1 MSKKITL
8 ENVDSSELPEVPV
21 IGEVKQVRFTQDM
34 ELVSTLADSDLFMI
48 QAGADLEARP
58 NTITFDLIIKNLS
71 GPIEE
76 GSKKFVTGDMMFKV
90 IGDMNLLDTWDNTNL
105 VSSLNATYVNVR
117 RIEEE
122 LRREIN
128 RSTGKDEQHDEQIA
142 NLRQDLTSTNEMLN
156 QEINRSVAKDKEHD
170 ELLEGLRDD
179 VDSTSAKLDAEI
191 DRSTAKDA
199 EHDTLIKGL
208 RVDVN
213 ANKSA
218 IDSEVA
224 RSTARDEA
232 HDADISKNAS
242 DIATESSRAK
252 AEEAKIRQ
260 EMQTADT
267 NLQNA
272 ITAETER
279 ATGVEED
286 LQRQITDLS
295 GSTDD
300 RLEALEALS
309 HEQNTDTGTTSKT
322 FVIDSGNTG
331 AMLKAEGGGLSTR
344 TKGDAGYANFTVQN
358 LVIKGDV
365 TQEGDTFITQAERV
379 EVRDNMILI
388 NEGETGAGVTAGF
401 AGIEVDRGTEQNFMF
416 GFNESDGMFKI
427 GKEGNMFDVALRQ
440 PVGDMIDGMFASW
453 DAATKTFKTTNV
465 IPYNKSLDFKFDP
478 EIVDATL
485 KMKFMEAGLGLSMSG
500 DDSILALLPGMLQDE
515 VKYSLISTNTN
526 GIILGDSSGSND
538 KFILDIKKPS
548 FISPVLDKNVIIGGK
563 NAYFSY
569 YSHRMGSPNRIVASC
584 DVKAPSFYRVSDSSE
599 VLYHADIIDDLVTGG
614 TSKVL
619 SAEQG
624 KILSTKV
631 NEIGDTYLPLSA
643 GSGKHVTGDLYLDQ
657 KIYMKTLKPIYVQD
671 SKGNYMQVLQGATLD
686 GEEVIQLGASSKI
699 RVESVTDFS
708 KAVKFKDTVTL
719 GTNSKLYYEVSSSS
733 SRTILDP
740 AGGNIVLGNV
750 NVQDMKFSTA
760 AGKDLYH
767 LEGTTSYKIW
777 TAHSFDPDSKANR
790 VNPVVEQTL
799 TLNTSTTGYKV
810 KLGVDDTGYPGMF
823 VSTQAGVSKS
833 SLYYSPKS
841 DALEVFTGTQ
851 SGVIATQNWVI
862 DQVPTIFYARGF
874 EVRKY
879 NAAVNLDSD
888 LLYGGAAVNYS
899 DLTYWTNAPEGFS
912 YGTVYQLGL
921 QDYTNLNAQLAFD
934 IVHTSDTD
942 QKTNHLWF
950 RTSGKAGYR
959 VAGWKRV
966 VTSDELEGYVPSGD
980 LSNYYTKTQSDAR
993 YWTKT
998 ELVNPATKSGDNTF
1012 TGKNSFKGGKFNVTG
1027 FSIDTTSNPVVNLNA
1042 ASGTAWARG
1051 LYLMANNDA
1060 TSRFVFGGYNAVDNT
1075 SAGYAYISIGNVAY
1089 NNAQYKFK
1097 PNALTVPVTWSL
1109 DDSSGNALVWTQ
1121 SATLVHLGRALG
1133 TTKIRSG
1140 AVDLIHTKGSTD
1152 YKILDESNWE
1162 SIIPNAKWTYGFVSY
1177 EYGSETSIDL
1187 NTVLEGPNAPKAV
1200 YNYTAPSYWK
1210 NGPAGMS
1217 YGSVFKL
1224 YSSGI
1229 ETDSLYPQLAFDII
1243 HNVDNGT
1250 GRMWF
1255 RTANN
1260 KGMAVANWK
1269 RVLTEDEGIVKFKF
1283 DSNTYPTLIRADGK
1297 EYLWLRASGSGG
1309 FIPNTQVTLSA
1320 GGIGSVG
1327 TTDWAFKS
1335 IVSDGFYG
1343 NKYFFG
1349 STGTFLQGSADDV
1362 SLLNSGSAKRLNVG
1376 SLLVSS
1382 NYANVTLVPNNGIF
1396 SSGRIQT
1403 NADMMVGYSTNVTN
1417 GQLGYGINYAGT
1429 MAMGMGSEYS
1439 SGALVLYKFLNPNS
1453 GKVGYSVPR
1462 AATGTPCYLKL
1473 NAGNL
1478 TLGVGT
1484 NKAYTAGEAVTVTEY
1499 TVLHQGNGIYLGVN
1513 TTYVPVR
1520 LPASKAEQATGNGYL
1535 EWWNS
1540 AGWVNHRAGKYIV
1553 NGGSSSQFLKGD
1565 GSLDSTAYYPNVGRG
1580 YFSFD
1585 SAGRPLVPN
1594 NQGYSAEDKDGIARE
1609 IMWLGSNN
1617 TMYIGNTLSN
1627 TAIPD
1632 IVFRY
1637 GEGHTLAVS
1646 SIASQSWATTQLAK
1660 YLPLTGG
1667 TLTGILNLITEK
1679 TYPLFLDNTNE
1690 SSSEVGLSLKLRGK
1704 INGYVGC
1711 NSTIGTFI
1719 QNYTGSIL
1727 CVKDNGAYYGTTPNI
1742 LVKLLTSTDLSGY
1755 ATQSWVTSQG
1765 YLKSHQ
1771 TIYALTFAAGAF
1783 AAKTFTPTSAAAT
1796 VNIPTKTSHLTND
1809 SGFLTSI
1816 TKSMVTTA
1824 LGYTPT
1830 TNTTYSQAT
1839 SSTLGLVKIGAT
1851 GLAAKNYAVQLNSSG
1866 QMYVAVPWTDTNSTY
1881 SAATSSTYGLVKI
1894 GATGLASKNY
1904 AVQLNSSGQMY
1915 VSVPWTDTDT
1925 NTHYTTKLYTGA
1937 SGTAANSA
1945 ISNPYLKV
1953 TDDNTYRN
1961 QVRFIGAGATS
1972 ISSDASGNI
1981 TITSTNTTY
1990 GLATASSNGLMSSS
2004 QYSKLSNCIETVSA
2018 ANMVTSVQVVDTIP
2032 GESSQVTGRL
2042 YLKFA

>member
-1 MSKKITL
+1 MQNEIIDIQFLRSLAPFTNRDTAISKLQSLTWSVGKPAVATYKVGSETRGLLAIGIADGVGKCRILADDEDFQTL
-8 ENVDSSELPEVPV
+8 KVYTEALNKKVDDYIEVTDTWKEVVDS
-21 IGEVKQVRFTQDM
+21 
-34 ELVSTLADSDLFMI
+34 
-48 QAGADLEARP
+48 
-58 NTITFDLIIKNLS
+58 
-71 GPIEE
+71 
-76 GSKKFVTGDMMFKV
+76 
-90 IGDMNLLDTWDNTNL
+90 W
-105 VSSLNATYVNVR
+105 
-117 RIEEE
+117 
-122 LRREIN
+122 
-128 RSTGKDEQHDEQIA
+128 
-142 NLRQDLTSTNEMLN
+142 
-156 QEINRSVAKDKEHD
+156 RSV
-170 ELLEGLRDD
+170 
-179 VDSTSAKLDAEI
+179 
-191 DRSTAKDA
+191 
-199 EHDTLIKGL
+199 
-208 RVDVN
+208 
-213 ANKSA
+213 
-218 IDSEVA
+218 
-224 RSTARDEA
+224 
-232 HDADISKNAS
+232 
-242 DIATESSRAK
+242 
-252 AEEAKIRQ
+252 
-260 EMQTADT
+260 
-267 NLQNA
+267 
-272 ITAETER
+272 
-279 ATGVEED
+279 
-286 LQRQITDLS
+286 
-295 GSTDD
+295 TDD
-300 RLEALEALS
+300 RLVELEGKS
-309 HEQNTDTGTTSKT
+309 HVQNTDTGTTSPT
-322 FVIDSGNTG
+322 FQVDSTSNGPK
-331 AMLKAEGGGLSTR
+331 LKGKGGDLELRNAGDTDYAGLTL
-344 TKGDAGYANFTVQN
+344 GDIT
-358 LVIKGDV
+358 IKGNV
-365 TQEGDTFITQAERV
+365 TQEGDTFISQAETV
-379 EVRDNMILI
+379 EINDNLLLI
-388 NEGETGAGVTAGF
+388 NKGEVGAGVTKGI
-401 AGIEVDRGTEQNFMF
+401 AGIEIDRGTLPNYQIIFD
-416 GFNESDGMFKI
+416 ESDKRFKAGEVGNIWPLALRDEEVNMVDGMF
-427 GKEGNMFDVALRQ
+427 VT
-440 PVGDMIDGMFASW
+440 W
-453 DAATKTFKTTNV
+453 DSTTKRLKTTNTV
-465 IPYNKSLDFKFDP
+465 PSNRKLFFTDSNSYLQLMSHDFSGEILVQTLTYTNAKGSLFVSAGDSNLNLDTDKTNFRFYKNLIVPSSIDSGTDMIFKRNGTTKL
-478 EIVDATL
+478 TL
-485 KMKFMEAGLGLSMSG
+485 KDTVAQFT
-500 DDSILALLPGMLQDE
+500 
-515 VKYSLISTNTN
+515 V
-526 GIILGDSSGSND
+526 
-538 KFILDIKKPS
+538 
-548 FISPVLDKNVIIGGK
+548 PVT
-563 NAYFSY
+563 ATTF
-569 YSHRMGSPNRIVASC
+569 NRT
-584 DVKAPSFYRVSDSSE
+584 SDGSE

-657 KIYMKTLKPIYVQD
+657 KIYMKNLKPIYVQD
-671 SKGNYMQVLQGATLD
+671 SKGNNMQVLQGATLD

-708 KAVKFKDTVTL
+708 KAVKFKDTVVL
-719 GTNSKLYYEVSSSS
+719 GTDSKLYYGVSSSS
-733 SRTILDP
+733 SRIILDP

-760 AGKDLYH
+760 VGKDLYH
-767 LEGTTSYKIW
+767 LEGTTPYKIW

-790 VNPVVEQTL
+790 INPVVEQTL

-810 KLGVDDTGYPGMF
+810 KLGVDGTGYPGMF
-823 VSTQAGVSKS
+823 VLTQGGVSKS
-833 SLYYSPKS
+833 SLHYSPKS
-841 DALEVFTGTQ
+841 DAWEILTGTQ
-851 SGVIATQNWVI
+851 SGKIATQGWVI

-874 EVRKY
+874 EVRKL

-950 RTSGKAGYR
+950 RTSGKAGYG

-966 VTSDELEGYVPSGD
+966 VTADELEGYVPSGD

-1012 TGKNSFKGGKFNVTG
+1012 TGKNSFQGGKFNVTS

-1097 PNALTVPVTWSL
+1097 PNALTVPVAWSL
-1109 DDSSGNALVWTQ
+1109 GDSSGNALVWAQ

-1224 YSSGI
+1224 YSSGVNT
-1229 ETDSLYPQLAFDII
+1229 ESLYPQLAFDII
-1243 HNVDNGT
+1243 HDVDNGT
-1250 GRMWF
+1250 GKMWF

-1283 DSNTYPTLIRADGK
+1283 DSNTYPTLIQADGK

-1327 TTDWAFKS
+1327 TTNWAFKS

-1453 GKVGYSVPR
+1453 GKAGYSVPR

-1565 GSLDSTAYYPNVGRG
+1565 GSLDSTVYYPNAGRG
-1580 YFSFD
+1580 YLSFD
-1585 SAGRPLVPN
+1585 SSGRPVISN
-1594 NQGYSAEDKDGIARE
+1594 NQGYSARDKDGNARE
-1609 IMWLGSNN
+1609 IMWISTENKL
-1617 TMYIGNTLSN
+1617 TLGNTSDSTTISDILFNYAGTSVSISSLAKKSECLPLTGGRLTGQLTIAQSADDKLILQSLDADN
-1627 TAIPD
+1627 YSLIRVHDSSGNMLGRMGWAGTKWAVTHDSDLYELWDKYNLPTPASTTDLANYLPLIGGTLTGQVIFDSYGLAFNNITWTNDLVPNRTYGGYLQVLDAYNAGTAEAGGPTSYGT
-1632 IVFRY
+1632 VLQLNSRPSHWANQLWFGNNQEVYFRHMDYNSTSY
-1637 GEGHTLAVS
+1637 GSWKRLATDVD
-1646 SIASQSWATTQLAK
+1646 LVK

-1667 TLTGILNLITEK
+1667 TLSGQLTISAGS
-1679 TYPLFLDNTNE
+1679 TNP
-1690 SSSEVGLSLKLRGK
+1690 LKLNNTTYNASECFVQVQL
-1704 INGYVGC
+1704 NGT
-1711 NSTIGTFI
+1711 SKTAIGFLSGSGSYI
-1719 QNYTGSIL
+1719 YNYESNKFL
-1727 CVKDNGAYYGTTPNI
+1727 FVKSDGAYYGTSSSNTKLATLSDIPDVSGF
-1742 LVKLLTSTDLSGY
+1742 VKSTSTRKVKDI
-1755 ATQSWVTSQG
+1755 QIV
-1765 YLKSHQ
+1765 
-1771 TIYALTFAAGAF
+1771 
-1783 AAKTFTPTSAAAT
+1783 
-1796 VNIPTKTSHLTND
+1796 D
-1809 SGFLTSI
+1809 SL
-1816 TKSMVTTA
+1816 
-1824 LGYTPT
+1824 PT
-1830 TNTTYSQAT
+1830 TQ
-1839 SSTLGLVKIGAT
+1839 
-1851 GLAAKNYAVQLNSSG
+1851 
-1866 QMYVAVPWTDTNSTY
+1866 
-1881 SAATSSTYGLVKI
+1881 
-1894 GATGLASKNY
+1894 
-1904 AVQLNSSGQMY
+1904 
-1915 VSVPWTDTDT
+1915 
-1925 NTHYTTKLYTGA
+1925 A
-1937 SGTAANSA
+1937 SG
-1945 ISNPYLKV
+1945 V
-1953 TDDNTYRN
+1953 
-1961 QVRFIGAGATS
+1961 
-1972 ISSDASGNI
+1972 
-1981 TITSTNTTY
+1981 
-1990 GLATASSNGLMSSS
+1990 
-2004 QYSKLSNCIETVSA
+2004 
-2018 ANMVTSVQVVDTIP
+2018 
-2032 GESSQVTGRL
+2032 L
-2042 YLKFA
+2042 YLVVK

>member
-1 MSKKITL
+1 MQNEIIDIQFLRSLAPFTNRATAISKLQSLTWSVGKPAVATYKVGSETRGLLAIGIADGVGKCRVLADDEDFQTL
-8 ENVDSSELPEVPV
+8 KVYTEALNKKVDDYIEVTDAWKEVVDS
-21 IGEVKQVRFTQDM
+21 
-34 ELVSTLADSDLFMI
+34 
-48 QAGADLEARP
+48 
-58 NTITFDLIIKNLS
+58 
-71 GPIEE
+71 
-76 GSKKFVTGDMMFKV
+76 
-90 IGDMNLLDTWDNTNL
+90 W
-105 VSSLNATYVNVR
+105 
-117 RIEEE
+117 
-122 LRREIN
+122 
-128 RSTGKDEQHDEQIA
+128 
-142 NLRQDLTSTNEMLN
+142 
-156 QEINRSVAKDKEHD
+156 RSV
-170 ELLEGLRDD
+170 
-179 VDSTSAKLDAEI
+179 
-191 DRSTAKDA
+191 
-199 EHDTLIKGL
+199 
-208 RVDVN
+208 
-213 ANKSA
+213 
-218 IDSEVA
+218 
-224 RSTARDEA
+224 
-232 HDADISKNAS
+232 
-242 DIATESSRAK
+242 
-252 AEEAKIRQ
+252 
-260 EMQTADT
+260 
-267 NLQNA
+267 
-272 ITAETER
+272 
-279 ATGVEED
+279 
-286 LQRQITDLS
+286 
-295 GSTDD
+295 TDD
-300 RLEALEALS
+300 RLVELEGKS
-309 HEQNTDTGTTSKT
+309 HVQNTDTGTTSPT
-322 FVIDSGNTG
+322 FQVDSTSNGPK
-331 AMLKAEGGGLSTR
+331 LKGKGGDLELR
-344 TKGDAGYANFTVQN
+344 NAGDTGYAGLT
-358 LVIKGDV
+358 LGDITIKGNV
-365 TQEGDTFITQAERV
+365 TQEGDTFISQAETV
-379 EVRDNMILI
+379 EINDNLLLV
-388 NEGETGAGVTAGF
+388 NKGEVGAGVTKGI
-401 AGIEVDRGTEQNFMF
+401 AGIEIDRGTLPNYQIVFD
-416 GFNESDGMFKI
+416 ESDKRFKAGEIGNIWPLALRDEETNMVDGMF
-427 GKEGNMFDVALRQ
+427 VT
-440 PVGDMIDGMFASW
+440 W
-453 DAATKTFKTTNV
+453 DSTTKRLKTTNTV
-465 IPYNKSLDFKFDP
+465 PSNRKLFFTDNNSYLQLVSHDF
-478 EIVDATL
+478 
-485 KMKFMEAGLGLSMSG
+485 
-500 DDSILALLPGMLQDE
+500 
-515 VKYSLISTNTN
+515 
-526 GIILGDSSGSND
+526 SGSELVQTLAYTNAKGSLFVSAGPSNLNLDTD
-538 KFILDIKKPS
+538 KTSFRFYKNIIVPSSIDAGTDMILKRNGTTKLILKDTVAQ
-548 FISPVLDKNVIIGGK
+548 FTVPVTATTFNRASD
-563 NAYFSY
+563 
-569 YSHRMGSPNRIVASC
+569 GSEA
-584 DVKAPSFYRVSDSSE
+584 
-599 VLYHADIIDDLVTGG
+599 LYHADIVDDLVTGG
-614 TSKVL
+614 TGKVL

-740 AGGNIVLGNV
+740 AGGNIVLGNM

-767 LEGTTSYKIW
+767 LEGTTPYKIW
-777 TAHSFDPDSKANR
+777 TAYSFDPDSKANR

-810 KLGVDDTGYPGMF
+810 KLGIDDTGYPGMF

-841 DALEVFTGTQ
+841 DALEIFTGTQ
-851 SGVIATQNWVI
+851 SGAIATQNWVI

-874 EVRKY
+874 EVRKL

-899 DLTYWTNAPEGFS
+899 DLTYWMNAPEGFS

-966 VTSDELEGYVPSGD
+966 VTADELEGYVPSGD

-1012 TGKNSFKGGKFNVTG
+1012 TGKNSFQGGKFNVTG

-1109 DDSSGNALVWTQ
+1109 DDPSGHALVWAQ

-1177 EYGSETSIDL
+1177 EYESETSIDL

-1327 TTDWAFKS
+1327 TTNWAFKS

-1462 AATGTPCYLKL
+1462 AATDTPCYLKL

-1565 GSLDSTAYYPNVGRG
+1565 GSLDSTVYYPNAGRG
-1580 YFSFD
+1580 HLSFD
-1585 SAGRPLVPN
+1585 SSGRPVISN
-1594 NQGYSAEDKDGIARE
+1594 NQGYSARDKDGNARE
-1609 IMWLGSNN
+1609 IMWISTENKLTLGNISGS
-1617 TMYIGNTLSN
+1617 TTIS
-1627 TAIPD
+1627 D
-1632 IVFRY
+1632 ILFNY
-1637 GEGHTLAVS
+1637 AGTSVS
-1646 SIASQSWATTQLAK
+1646 ISSLAK
-1660 YLPLTGG
+1660 KSECLPLTGG
-1667 TLTGILNLITEK
+1667 RLTGQLTIAQGADDKLILQSLDADNYSLIRVHDSSGNMLGRMGWAGTKWAVTHDSDLYELWDKYNLPTPASTTDLANYLPLIGGTLTGTLKINSGGPEPLVINNSASAGEAYVVTK
-1679 TYPLFLDNTNE
+1679 TQGTTRGVMGWNSSLGMFLQDSRGYTFSMKADGVYFGA
-1690 SSSEVGLSLKLRGK
+1690 SSSTL
-1704 INGYVGC
+1704 
-1711 NSTIGTFI
+1711 T
-1719 QNYTGSIL
+1719 
-1727 CVKDNGAYYGTTPNI
+1727 
-1742 LVKLLTSTDLSGY
+1742 KLLTSTDLSGY
-1755 ATQSWVTSQG
+1755 LPLAGGTMTGSIIMNNNVVI
-1765 YLKSHQ
+1765 Q
-1771 TIYALTFAAGAF
+1771 T
-1783 AAKTFTPTSAAAT
+1783 K
-1796 VNIPTKTSHLTND
+1796 
-1809 SGFLTSI
+1809 
-1816 TKSMVTTA
+1816 
-1824 LGYTPT
+1824 
-1830 TNTTYSQAT
+1830 
-1839 SSTLGLVKIGAT
+1839 
-1851 GLAAKNYAVQLNSSG
+1851 
-1866 QMYVAVPWTDTNSTY
+1866 
-1881 SAATSSTYGLVKI
+1881 
-1894 GATGLASKNY
+1894 
-1904 AVQLNSSGQMY
+1904 
-1915 VSVPWTDTDT
+1915 
-1925 NTHYTTKLYTGA
+1925 
-1937 SGTAANSA
+1937 
-1945 ISNPYLKV
+1945 
-1953 TDDNTYRN
+1953 
-1961 QVRFIGAGATS
+1961 
-1972 ISSDASGNI
+1972 DASGNLRRLI
-1981 TITSTNTTY
+1981 GKGTDNVTYIGDDASYLDLYGSKIIHVKNGIAYGMWDENNLPNPVQSTST
-1990 GLATASSNGLMSSS
+1990 
-2004 QYSKLSNCIETVSA
+2004 KK
-2018 ANMVTSVQVVDTIP
+2018 VTDIQVVDALPATQAS
-2032 GESSQVTGRL
+2032 GVL
-2042 YLKFA
+2042 YLVVK

>member
-1 MSKKITL
+1 MQNEIIDIQFLRSLAPFTNRDSAISKLQSLTWSVGKPAVATYKVGSETRGLLAIGIADGVGKCRILADDEDFQTL
-8 ENVDSSELPEVPV
+8 KVYTEALNKKVDDYIEVTDAWKEVVDS
-21 IGEVKQVRFTQDM
+21 
-34 ELVSTLADSDLFMI
+34 
-48 QAGADLEARP
+48 
-58 NTITFDLIIKNLS
+58 
-71 GPIEE
+71 
-76 GSKKFVTGDMMFKV
+76 
-90 IGDMNLLDTWDNTNL
+90 W
-105 VSSLNATYVNVR
+105 
-117 RIEEE
+117 
-122 LRREIN
+122 
-128 RSTGKDEQHDEQIA
+128 
-142 NLRQDLTSTNEMLN
+142 
-156 QEINRSVAKDKEHD
+156 RSV
-170 ELLEGLRDD
+170 
-179 VDSTSAKLDAEI
+179 
-191 DRSTAKDA
+191 
-199 EHDTLIKGL
+199 
-208 RVDVN
+208 
-213 ANKSA
+213 
-218 IDSEVA
+218 
-224 RSTARDEA
+224 
-232 HDADISKNAS
+232 
-242 DIATESSRAK
+242 
-252 AEEAKIRQ
+252 
-260 EMQTADT
+260 
-267 NLQNA
+267 
-272 ITAETER
+272 
-279 ATGVEED
+279 
-286 LQRQITDLS
+286 
-295 GSTDD
+295 TDD
-300 RLEALEALS
+300 RLVELEGKS
-309 HEQNTDTGTTSKT
+309 HVQNTDTGTTSPT
-322 FVIDSGNTG
+322 FQVDSTSNGPK
-331 AMLKAEGGGLSTR
+331 LKGKGGDLELR
-344 TKGDAGYANFTVQN
+344 NAGDTGYAGLT
-358 LVIKGDV
+358 LGDITIKGNV
-365 TQEGDTFITQAERV
+365 TQEGDTFISQAETV
-379 EVRDNMILI
+379 EINDNLLLV
-388 NEGETGAGVTAGF
+388 NKGEVGAGVTKGI
-401 AGIEVDRGTEQNFMF
+401 AGIEIDRGTLPNYQIVFD
-416 GFNESDGMFKI
+416 ESDKRFKAGEIGNIWPLALRDEETNMVDGMF
-427 GKEGNMFDVALRQ
+427 VT
-440 PVGDMIDGMFASW
+440 W
-453 DAATKTFKTTNV
+453 DSTTKRLKTTNIV
-465 IPYNKSLDFKFDP
+465 PSNRKLFFTDNNSYLQLVSHDFSGSELVQTLAYTNARGSLFVSAGPSNLNLDTDKTSFRFYKNIIVPSSIEAGTDMVFKRNGTTKL
-478 EIVDATL
+478 TL
-485 KMKFMEAGLGLSMSG
+485 KDTVAQFT
-500 DDSILALLPGMLQDE
+500 
-515 VKYSLISTNTN
+515 V
-526 GIILGDSSGSND
+526 
-538 KFILDIKKPS
+538 
-548 FISPVLDKNVIIGGK
+548 PVT
-563 NAYFSY
+563 ATTF
-569 YSHRMGSPNRIVASC
+569 NRAS
-584 DVKAPSFYRVSDSSE
+584 DGSE
-599 VLYHADIIDDLVTGG
+599 VLYHADIVDDLVTGG
-614 TSKVL
+614 TGKVL

-624 KILSTKV
+624 KLLAARVTSVEGDYLSKSKGGVVQKLTVFNEGVQIGTTTDIGWYPYDTRICAGIKGVRGVNVGDLLVSSDWIDFTKV
-631 NEIGDTYLPLSA
+631 PING
-643 GSGKHVTGDLYLDQ
+643 
-657 KIYMKTLKPIYVQD
+657 IY
-671 SKGNYMQVLQGATLD
+671 SKGTIRTGMGIQIANNQIVSALNSEGVAKRLIGKAPNNTTYVGSDDGDMVLYTSSGVDLTHYK
-686 GEEVIQLGASSKI
+686 GGASY
-699 RVESVTDFS
+699 R
-708 KAVKFKDTVTL
+708 
-719 GTNSKLYYEVSSSS
+719 
-733 SRTILDP
+733 
-740 AGGNIVLGNV
+740 
-750 NVQDMKFSTA
+750 
-760 AGKDLYH
+760 
-767 LEGTTSYKIW
+767 IW
-777 TAHSFDPDSKANR
+777 DAYNFDPNSKANKI
-790 VNPVVEQTL
+790 NPVVEQTL

-810 KLGVDDTGYPGMF
+810 KLGVDGTGYPGMF
-823 VSTQAGVSKS
+823 VLTQGGVSKS
-833 SLYYSPKS
+833 SLHYSPKS
-841 DALEVFTGTQ
+841 DAWEILTGTQ
-851 SGVIATQNWVI
+851 SGKIATQGWVI

-874 EVRKY
+874 EVRKL

-966 VTSDELEGYVPSGD
+966 VTADELEGYVPSGD

-998 ELVNPATKSGDNTF
+998 ELINPATKSGDNTF
-1012 TGKNSFKGGKFNVTG
+1012 TGKNSFQGGKFNVTS

-1042 ASGTAWARG
+1042 ASGIAWTRG

-1109 DDSSGNALVWTQ
+1109 DDPSGNALVWTQ

-1462 AATGTPCYLKL
+1462 AATDTPCYLKL

-1565 GSLDSTAYYPNVGRG
+1565 GSLDSTVYYPNAGRG
-1580 YFSFD
+1580 YLSFD
-1585 SAGRPLVPN
+1585 SSGRPVISN
-1594 NQGYSAEDKDGIARE
+1594 NQGYSARDKDGNARE
-1609 IMWLGSNN
+1609 IMWISTENKLTLGNISGS
-1617 TMYIGNTLSN
+1617 TTIS
-1627 TAIPD
+1627 D
-1632 IVFRY
+1632 ILFNY
-1637 GEGHTLAVS
+1637 AGTSVS
-1646 SIASQSWATTQLAK
+1646 ISSLAK
-1660 YLPLTGG
+1660 KSECLPLTGG
-1667 TLTGILNLITEK
+1667 RLTGQLTIAQGADDKLILQSLDADNYSLIRVHDSSGNMLGRMGWAGTKWAVTHDSDLYELWDKYNLPTPASTTDLANYLPLIGGTLTGTLKINSGGPEPLVINNSASAGEAYVVTK
-1679 TYPLFLDNTNE
+1679 TQGTTRGVMGWNSSLGMFLQDSRGYTFSMKADGVYFGA
-1690 SSSEVGLSLKLRGK
+1690 SSSTL
-1704 INGYVGC
+1704 
-1711 NSTIGTFI
+1711 T
-1719 QNYTGSIL
+1719 
-1727 CVKDNGAYYGTTPNI
+1727 
-1742 LVKLLTSTDLSGY
+1742 KLLTSTGLSGY
-1755 ATQSWVTSQG
+1755 LPLAGGTMTGSIIMNNNVVI
-1765 YLKSHQ
+1765 Q
-1771 TIYALTFAAGAF
+1771 T
-1783 AAKTFTPTSAAAT
+1783 K
-1796 VNIPTKTSHLTND
+1796 
-1809 SGFLTSI
+1809 
-1816 TKSMVTTA
+1816 
-1824 LGYTPT
+1824 
-1830 TNTTYSQAT
+1830 
-1839 SSTLGLVKIGAT
+1839 
-1851 GLAAKNYAVQLNSSG
+1851 
-1866 QMYVAVPWTDTNSTY
+1866 
-1881 SAATSSTYGLVKI
+1881 
-1894 GATGLASKNY
+1894 
-1904 AVQLNSSGQMY
+1904 
-1915 VSVPWTDTDT
+1915 
-1925 NTHYTTKLYTGA
+1925 
-1937 SGTAANSA
+1937 
-1945 ISNPYLKV
+1945 
-1953 TDDNTYRN
+1953 
-1961 QVRFIGAGATS
+1961 
-1972 ISSDASGNI
+1972 DASGNLRRLI
-1981 TITSTNTTY
+1981 GKGTDNVTYIGDDVSYLDLYGSKIIHVKNGIAYGMWDENNLPNPVQSTST
-1990 GLATASSNGLMSSS
+1990 
-2004 QYSKLSNCIETVSA
+2004 KK
-2018 ANMVTSVQVVDTIP
+2018 VTDIQVVDALPATQAS
-2032 GESSQVTGRL
+2032 GVL
-2042 YLKFA
+2042 YLVVK

>member
-21 IGEVKQVRFTQDM
+21 IGEVKQIRFTQDM

-156 QEINRSVAKDKEHD
+156 QEINRSVAKDNEHD

-179 VDSTSAKLDAEI
+179 VDSTSSKLDAEI
-191 DRSTAKDA
+191 DRSTTKDA
-199 EHDTLIKGL
+199 EHDTLLKGL

-232 HDADISKNAS
+232 HDAAISKNAS
-242 DIATESSRAK
+242 DITTESSRAK

-260 EMQTADT
+260 EMQAADT

-440 PVGDMIDGMFASW
+440 PVGNMIDGMFASW

-485 KMKFMEAGLGLSMSG
+485 KMKFMEAGLALSMSG
-500 DDSILALLPGMLQDE
+500 DDSILALLPGIPQDE

-569 YSHRMGSPNRIVASC
+569 YSHRMGSPNTITASC
-584 DVKAPSFYRVSDSSE
+584 GVTAPSFYRVSDSSE

-760 AGKDLYH
+760 EGKDLYH
-767 LEGTTSYKIW
+767 LEGTTPYKIW

-841 DALEVFTGTQ
+841 DALEIFTGTQ
-851 SGVIATQNWVI
+851 SGEIATQNWVI

-874 EVRKY
+874 EVRKL

-888 LLYGGAAVNYS
+888 LLYGGAAANYS

-934 IVHTSDTD
+934 IIHTSDTD

-950 RTSGKAGYR
+950 RTSGKAGYG

-966 VTSDELEGYVPSGD
+966 VTADELEGYVPSGD
-980 LSNYYTKTQSDAR
+980 LTNYYTKTQSDAR

-998 ELVNPATKSGDNTF
+998 ELVDPATKSGNNTF
-1012 TGKNSFKGGKFNVTG
+1012 TGTNSFTAGKFNVGPVNVTATG
-1027 FSIDTTSNPVVNLNA
+1027 SLLIDMVNTGGWERSIMWSNNSAP
-1042 ASGTAWARG
+1042 ASRI
-1051 LYLMANNDA
+1051 
-1060 TSRFVFGGYNAVDNT
+1060 RFGSY
-1075 SAGYAYISIGNVAY
+1075 GYADVAEFAWIGVGDVQY
-1089 NNAQYKFK
+1089 NTAQYRFYGTSMK
-1097 PNALTVPVTWSL
+1097 VPSVWSL
-1109 DDSSGNALVWTQ
+1109 DDADGNSLIWTQ
-1121 SATLVHLGRALG
+1121 STQLAHIGRATG

-1140 AVDLIHTKGSTD
+1140 AVDLIHTKGATD
-1152 YKILDESNWE
+1152 YKILDESNY
-1162 SIIPNAKWTYGFVSY
+1162 SQYLPTNNKWTYGFVVTY
-1177 EYGSETSIDL
+1177 IEGSNADF
-1187 NTVLEGPNAPKAV
+1187 NTLFAGPDSPKIVFNYYRPIGHNTNAP
-1200 YNYTAPSYWK
+1200 T
-1210 NGPAGMS
+1210 GMS
-1217 YGSVFKL
+1217 YGAVL
-1224 YSSGI
+1224 QIDGNYNSGYNNVV
-1229 ETDSLYPQLAFDII
+1229 LRPQLAFDIN
-1243 HNVDNGT
+1243 HNVENGT
-1250 GRMWF
+1250 RYMWF

-1260 KGMAVANWK
+1260 LGYGDSSNWK
-1269 RVLTEDEGIVKFKF
+1269 RVVTADENVAVLVM
-1283 DSNTYPTLIRADGK
+1283 DANTYPSIARIDGTT
-1297 EYLWLRASGSGG
+1297 YNWLRTPAQGLL
-1309 FIPNTQVTLSA
+1309 PNTQATLDS
-1320 GGIGSVG
+1320 GGTSYLG
-1327 TTDWAFKS
+1327 TNDWSFGYAS
-1335 IVSDGFYG
+1335 IHTIYSKRYMFG
-1343 NKYFFG
+1343 N
-1349 STGTFLQGSADDV
+1349 TGVDFRLDTNNKIAATI
-1362 SLLNSGSAKRLNVG
+1362 SGSARG
-1376 SLLVSS
+1376 IEIGDLLVSS
-1382 NYANVTLVPNNGIF
+1382 NYGEDAAKVPTNGIF
-1396 SSGRIQT
+1396 ASGIIKSYSGFSSDSRINNLNISKASNDALLISSFAGENVINKPGVDPVSGQS
-1403 NADMMVGYSTNVTN
+1403 VGDGVALTYFWDGDYAFQLVGDIDGTGMAYRKYTPSTGNSTNW
-1417 GQLGYGINYAGT
+1417 
-1429 MAMGMGSEYS
+1429 
-1439 SGALVLYKFLNPNS
+1439 KFLADT
-1453 GKVGYSVPR
+1453 KW
-1462 AATGTPCYLKL
+1462 
-1473 NAGNL
+1473 
-1478 TLGVGT
+1478 
-1484 NKAYTAGEAVTVTEY
+1484 
-1499 TVLHQGNGIYLGVN
+1499 VN
-1513 TTYVPVR
+1513 TK
-1520 LPASKAEQATGNGYL
+1520 L
-1535 EWWNS
+1535 
-1540 AGWVNHRAGKYIV
+1540 
-1553 NGGSSSQFLKGD
+1553 GG
-1565 GSLDSTAYYPNVGRG
+1565 
-1580 YFSFD
+1580 
-1585 SAGRPLVPN
+1585 
-1594 NQGYSAEDKDGIARE
+1594 
-1609 IMWLGSNN
+1609 
-1617 TMYIGNTLSN
+1617 
-1627 TAIPD
+1627 
-1632 IVFRY
+1632 
-1637 GEGHTLAVS
+1637 
-1646 SIASQSWATTQLAK
+1646 

-1667 TLTGILNLITEK
+1667 ILSGQLIINSISNSLILN
-1679 TYPLFLDNTNE
+1679 NTN
-1690 SSSEVGLSLKLRGK
+1690 SSETESFIKVQLNGTSKAAIGFLSGSGSYIHNYENSKYLFVG
-1704 INGYVGC
+1704 
-1711 NSTIGTFI
+1711 T
-1719 QNYTGSIL
+1719 
-1727 CVKDNGAYYGTTPNI
+1727 DGAYFGTPSS
-1742 LVKLLTSTDLSGY
+1742 KARLLTSADLSSYATQSWVTSQAYHKNDVANARFTQDLFLHAASNTGGWSRSLIICQNYSNAKTGVVFGGYGQSATPTYAYIGVGDNVGYSATNSFKVYTDKVTFGNKTLATVDQIPLLSGY

-1765 YLKSHQ
+1765 YLTSHQ
-1771 TIYALTFAAGAF
+1771 AIYALTFAAGAF
-1783 AAKTFTPTSAAAT
+1783 AAKTFTPTSAAVT
-1796 VNIPTKTSHLTND
+1796 VNVPTKTSHLTND
-1809 SGFLTSI
+1809 SGFLTSVPSTYATQSWVTSQGYLTSI

-1824 LGYTPT
+1824 LGYTPPT

-1894 GATGLASKNY
+1894 GATGLAAKNY

-1925 NTHYTTKLYTGA
+1925 NTHYTTRLYAGA
-1937 SGTAANSA
+1937 SGTAANA
-1945 ISNPYLKV
+1945 AASNPYLKV

-1981 TITSTNTTY
+1981 TITSKDTTY
-1990 GLATASSNGLMSSS
+1990 DLSSYLKENDNI
-2004 QYSKLSNCIETVSA
+2004 SKLTNDRAYVRS
-2018 ANMVTSVQVVDTIP
+2018 TSTLRVNDIQVVEGAAGTAT
-2032 GESSQVTGRL
+2032 GVLYVVLES
-2042 YLKFA
+2042 